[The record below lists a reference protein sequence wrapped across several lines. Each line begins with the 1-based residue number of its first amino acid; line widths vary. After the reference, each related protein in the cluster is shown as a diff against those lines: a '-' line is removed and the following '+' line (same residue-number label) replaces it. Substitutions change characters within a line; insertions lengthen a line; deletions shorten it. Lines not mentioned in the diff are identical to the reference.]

1 MERTV
6 VVAAFILV
14 LFGVAGVR
22 PLLAD
27 EQMVALPE
35 ADAKVLWTHIHGP
48 SPYWNWNKWPGKPGL
63 YKGTEPHGM
72 LLQTFVNEIAQ
83 RGVYGKTGGVDHGG
97 IVVKENYTPDRTL
110 AAVTV
115 MYKVN
120 GFNPEA
126 GDWFWV
132 KYGPDGAVIKTGK
145 PAGCIACHGTK
156 KDNDYLMTSPIK

>member
-1 MERTV
+1 MGISGSGPLMAGEEM
-6 VVAAFILV
+6 AAM
-14 LFGVAGVR
+14 
-22 PLLAD
+22 
-27 EQMVALPE
+27 QK
-35 ADAKVLWTHIHGP
+35 ADAGAVWSYIHGP
-48 SPYWNWNKWPGKPGL
+48 SPYWNWNKWPGKAGL

-83 RGVYGKTGGVDHGG
+83 RGVYGETGGVDHGG

-115 MYKVN
+115 MYKLKN
-120 GFNPEA
+120 FNPEG

-132 KYGPDGAVIKTGK
+132 KYGPDGSVIKTGK

-156 KDNDYLMTSPIK
+156 KDNDYLMTGPIK